1 MSIGSGT
8 SESICAYIGACSG
21 EGVGTGVGS
30 GLSGIGEAMA
40 QASVKMWTQACGISE
55 GPTCDLS

>member
-1 MSIGSGT
+1 MSIGSGI
-8 SESICAYIGACSG
+8 SESICACSG